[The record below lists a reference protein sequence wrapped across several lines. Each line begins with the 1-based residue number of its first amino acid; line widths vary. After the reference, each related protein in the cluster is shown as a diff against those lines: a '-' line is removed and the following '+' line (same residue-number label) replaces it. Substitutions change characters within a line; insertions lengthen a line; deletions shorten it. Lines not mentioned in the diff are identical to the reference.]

1 MYLIHLKN
9 ASGSGIDYEV
19 RVLDVN
25 TGSLFPGAI
34 VDRREPN
41 EKMTGIPLTR
51 VGSDDASWAYTLYQ
65 ESEGGTFV
73 HALHTTAR
81 EAFCIDVKLGVP
93 GDKLGGVRM
102 RIRPGALVIRL
113 QGKTVAT
120 IDTKTLEV
128 KH

>member
-1 MYLIHLKN
+1 
-9 ASGSGIDYEV
+9 
-19 RVLDVN
+19 
-25 TGSLFPGAI
+25 
-34 VDRREPN
+34 
-41 EKMTGIPLTR
+41 
-51 VGSDDASWAYTLYQ
+51 
-65 ESEGGTFV
+65 
-73 HALHTTAR
+73 
-81 EAFCIDVKLGVP
+81 VKLGVP